1 MITTKDLYLQYAKL
15 ERLWELINIK
25 KDLRNLKKIYLN
37 ADIDYPD
44 FSLKVAKKKSIQ
56 ICKIL

>member
-25 KDLRNLKKIYLN
+25 KDLRNLKSRCSSRNSTRRFYKKI
-37 ADIDYPD
+37 
-44 FSLKVAKKKSIQ
+44 
-56 ICKIL
+56 